1 MKDLMDILATG
12 FLFLTIGGALYAL
25 AMLIFNGFLSALKF
39 RIKLPVQK
47 RFVGKMTPI
56 YRLTN
61 WDDYEKKQIYFIQ
74 KWVLEYTDIEMGS
87 WQTIWIPFSS
97 LFQRLQYVEQRQFSL
112 GELSDDVVA
121 TLNLEE
127 NWNYEFEKWNAKNKK
142 EEDKVDKFKKMMGDL
157 NKDFNE
163 NYTE

>member
-1 MKDLMDILATG
+1 MRDLIDILAVG
-12 FLFLTIGGALYAL
+12 FLMLVLGGALYAL
-25 AMLIFNGFLSALKF
+25 VMLMFNGLLSNLKF

-56 YRLTN
+56 YRLSTWSDDEIKRAYYIEK
-61 WDDYEKKQIYFIQ
+61 WD
-74 KWVLEYTDIEMGS
+74 LEYTDIEMGS
-87 WQTIWIPFSS
+87 WQSVWIPFSS
-97 LFQRLQYVEQRQFSL
+97 LFQRLQYVSKGEFNL
-112 GELSDDVVA
+112 GVLSDDIIP

-127 NWNYEFEKWNAKNKK
+127 NWNYEFNKWDAKNKK
-142 EEDKVDKFKKMMGDL
+142 EEAKRNKFKKMMGNL

>member
-1 MKDLMDILATG
+1 MKDLMEILGMG

-56 YRLTN
+56 YRLSS
-61 WDDYEKKQIYFIQ
+61 WDNDEIKRMYFIQ

-97 LFQRLQYVEQRQFSL
+97 LFQRLQYVEQEHFNL
-112 GELSDDVVA
+112 GVLSDDIVE

-127 NWNYEFEKWNAKNKK
+127 NWNNEFDKWDTKRRK
-142 EEDKVDKFKKMMGDL
+142 EQENTDKFKKMMGNI
-157 NKDFNE
+157 NKDYKE

>member
-1 MKDLMDILATG
+1 MKDLLDILATG

-61 WDDYEKKQIYFIQ
+61 WDDYEKNKSILFKNGCWNTLIL
-74 KWVLEYTDIEMGS
+74 KWVLGK
-87 WQTIWIPFSS
+87 
-97 LFQRLQYVEQRQFSL
+97 QFGYHFHLCSK
-112 GELSDDVVA
+112 DY
-121 TLNLEE
+121 N
-127 NWNYEFEKWNAKNKK
+127 
-142 EEDKVDKFKKMMGDL
+142 ML
-157 NKDFNE
+157 NKNIL
-163 NYTE
+163 T

>member
-1 MKDLMDILATG
+1 MSILSMLATG

-25 AMLIFNGFLSALKF
+25 SMLIFNGFLSALKF

-56 YRLTN
+56 YRLSS
-61 WDDYEKKQIYFIQ
+61 WDDDEIKRMYFIQ

-97 LFQRLQYVEQRQFSL
+97 LFQRLQYVEQEHFNL
-112 GELSDDVVA
+112 GVLSDDIVE

-127 NWNYEFEKWNAKNKK
+127 NWNYEFDKWDAKRRK
-142 EEDKVDKFKKMMGDL
+142 EQENTDKFKKMMGNI
-157 NKDFNE
+157 NKDYKE

>member
-1 MKDLMDILATG
+1 MSILDMLATG

-25 AMLIFNGFLSALKF
+25 AILIFNGFLSALKF

-56 YRLTN
+56 YRLSSWN
-61 WDDYEKKQIYFIQ
+61 DDEIKRMYFIQ

-87 WQTIWIPFSS
+87 WQTIWVPFSS
-97 LFQRLQYVEQRQFSL
+97 LFQRLQYVEQEHFDL
-112 GELSDDVVA
+112 GLLSDDIVEN
-121 TLNLEE
+121 LNLEE
-127 NWNYEFEKWNAKNKK
+127 NWNHEFDKWDANRRKKQEKA
-142 EEDKVDKFKKMMGDL
+142 DKFKKMMGNL
-157 NKDFNE
+157 NKDYKQ

>member
-1 MKDLMDILATG
+1 MKDLLDILATG

-56 YRLTN
+56 YRLSS
-61 WDDYEKKQIYFIQ
+61 WDNDEIKRMYFIQ

-97 LFQRLQYVEQRQFSL
+97 LFQRLQYVEQEHFNL
-112 GELSDDVVA
+112 GVLSDDIVE

-127 NWNYEFEKWNAKNKK
+127 NWNYEFDKWDAKRRK
-142 EEDKVDKFKKMMGDL
+142 EQENTDKFKKMMGNI
-157 NKDFNE
+157 NKDYKE